1 MERKIQNWKKKE
13 VELIKKELSNYNIIG
28 IVDMTN
34 MPSAQLQQMRSTLK
48 KDFLIKMSKA
58 RLVKLAINQLKDQKK
73 NIIELLPYIRGMPAL
88 IYTKENPF
96 SYNERKKMIT
106 SVLKNNNIKDF
117 RICPVPDLY
126 DDVKWVNYIKTRL
139 PAFDAVYSGN
149 KWTLRCF
156 DKHNFK
162 IKKIILIRGISST
175 KIRDMIAK
183 NKDWKKMVP
192 KDVADYIKKTN
203 GTERI
208 KKLP

>member
-73 NIIELLPYIRGMPAL
+73 NIAELLPYIRGMPAL

-96 SYNERKKMIT
+96 
-106 SVLKNNNIKDF
+106 
-117 RICPVPDLY
+117 
-126 DDVKWVNYIKTRL
+126 RL
-139 PAFDAVYSGN
+139 AKSLQKSKSKAPAKGG
-149 KWTLRCF
+149 R
-156 DKHNFK
+156 
-162 IKKIILIRGISST
+162 
-175 KIRDMIAK
+175 
-183 NKDWKKMVP
+183 
-192 KDVADYIKKTN
+192 
-203 GTERI
+203 
-208 KKLP
+208 

>member
-1 MERKIQNWKKKE
+1 M
-13 VELIKKELSNYNIIG
+13 
-28 IVDMTN
+28 
-34 MPSAQLQQMRSTLK
+34 
-48 KDFLIKMSKA
+48 
-58 RLVKLAINQLKDQKK
+58 
-73 NIIELLPYIRGMPAL
+73 
-88 IYTKENPF
+88 
-96 SYNERKKMIT
+96 
-106 SVLKNNNIKDF
+106 
-117 RICPVPDLY
+117 
-126 DDVKWVNYIKTRL
+126 KWVNYIKTRL